1 MTKTRSIT
9 LKNSGEVKSIK
20 ALKRSLK
27 RRSGS
32 GQFLKR
38 IPADGLTVRFLTEPD
53 RWFKFFEHYD
63 ESREDDRYF
72 PCTEDCPGCD
82 EGISSSKRY
91 LVNALDVEDNRVV
104 PLVLPASLASNLLK
118 KYDKFGT
125 MMDRNYDLSKS
136 GSGFDTEY
144 DALYDGPT
152 RIKTARYELLD
163 LEAVLLAQL
172 GVDDDDDDDDDD
184 DLPDVIDPDD
194 LDDDDDDDDIDDVPD
209 TLLSP
214 KERAARAKKT
224 TAGPKKVAVKRV
236 AKATP
241 AKRVAVKKPL
251 GKKPMRKSQ

>member
-1 MTKTRSIT
+1 VTSKTKSIT

-38 IPADGLTVRFLTEPD
+38 IPADGLTSRFLTEPD
-53 RWFKFFEHYD
+53 KWFKFFEHYD

-82 EGISSSKRY
+82 EGLSSSKRY

-152 RIKTARYELLD
+152 RIKTSRYELLD

-172 GVDDDDDDDDDD
+172 GVDDDDEDEDDDD
-184 DLPDVIDPDD
+184 DLPNVIDPND

-214 KERAARAKKT
+214 KERAARNSKTKTVAKKV
-224 TAGPKKVAVKRV
+224 PVKRV
-236 AKATP
+236 ATKAT
-241 AKRVAVKKPL
+241 AVKKPL
-251 GKKPMRKSQ
+251 GKKPMRKSL